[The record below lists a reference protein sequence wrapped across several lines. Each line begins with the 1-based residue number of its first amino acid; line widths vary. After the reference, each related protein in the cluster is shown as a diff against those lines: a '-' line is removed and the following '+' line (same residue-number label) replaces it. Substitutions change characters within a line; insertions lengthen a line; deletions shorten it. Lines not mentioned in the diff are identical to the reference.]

1 MNVHSHR
8 QSFHGSLLDKF
19 IEMISRGQTLKDDT
33 RSRLIAATLTVVRR
47 EGYQGTTTRAVAAEA
62 GVAEGTIYRH
72 FATKRDLCMAAVAEQ
87 NAPVMALMADLPS
100 QAGTRTV
107 REHLVDAL
115 SQLATLREDFLP
127 LEIGILSDP
136 KEAAERYSLE
146 SLATHGPPV
155 AFIGLQSYLELEQRL
170 GRIRADVRAERV
182 AVVLLAA
189 LIGFGIL
196 PLDPFP
202 RDTRHEA
209 EDIVEVALRGLE
221 R

>member
-1 MNVHSHR
+1 
-8 QSFHGSLLDKF
+8 
-19 IEMISRGQTLKDDT
+19 
-33 RSRLIAATLTVVRR
+33 
-47 EGYQGTTTRAVAAEA
+47 
-62 GVAEGTIYRH
+62 
-72 FATKRDLCMAAVAEQ
+72 
-87 NAPVMALMADLPS
+87 MALMATLPS
-100 QAGTRTV
+100 RAGTKTV
-107 REHLVDAL
+107 RAHLVDAL
-115 SQLATLREDFLP
+115 SQLALLREDFLP

-136 KEAAERYSLE
+136 KEAAERYSSE

-170 GRIRADVRAERV
+170 GRIRSDVKAERV

-189 LIGFGIL
+189 LIGYGLL

-202 RDTRHEA
+202 KDTRQEV

>member
-1 MNVHSHR
+1 MMDMSVA
-8 QSFHGSLLDKF
+8 
-19 IEMISRGQTLKDDT
+19 TLKDDT

-72 FATKRDLCMAAVAEQ
+72 FGNKRELCMAAVAEQ
-87 NAPVMALMADLPS
+87 SAPVTALMANLPS

-107 REHLVDAL
+107 RAHLVDAL
-115 SQLATLREDFLP
+115 TELATLRDDFLP

-136 KEAAERYSLE
+136 KEAAQRYSSE

-155 AFIGLQSYLELEQRL
+155 AFHGLQSYLELEQRI
-170 GRIRADVRAERV
+170 GRIRTDAKAEQV

-189 LIGFGIL
+189 VLGFGIL
-196 PLDPFP
+196 PLHPFP
-202 RDTRHEA
+202 KDAKQEA
-209 EDIVEVALRGLE
+209 EDIVELALRGLE
-221 R
+221 L

>member
-1 MNVHSHR
+1 VS
-8 QSFHGSLLDKF
+8 SDV
-19 IEMISRGQTLKDDT
+19 EMDVGVVTLKDDT

-47 EGYQGTTTRAVAAEA
+47 EGYQCTTTRAIAAEA

-72 FATKRDLCMAAVAEQ
+72 FANKRELCSAAVAEQ
-87 NAPVMALMADLPS
+87 NAPVMALMANLPS

-107 REHLVDAL
+107 RAHLVDAL
-115 SQLATLREDFLP
+115 TELATLRGDFLP

-136 KEAAERYSLE
+136 KETAQRYSLE

-155 AFIGLQSYLELEQRL
+155 AFLGLKSYLELEQRI
-170 GRIRADVRAERV
+170 GRIRTDVKAERV

-189 LIGFGIL
+189 VIGFGIL

-202 RDTRHEA
+202 KDTKQEA
-209 EDIVEVALRGLE
+209 EGIVELALRGLE
-221 R
+221 

>member
-1 MNVHSHR
+1 MSVVAH
-8 QSFHGSLLDKF
+8 
-19 IEMISRGQTLKDDT
+19 KDDT

-47 EGYQGTTTRAVAAEA
+47 EGYQGTTTRAVATEA

-72 FATKRDLCMAAVAEQ
+72 FSNKRELCMAAVAEQ
-87 NAPVMALMADLPS
+87 NAPVMALMATLPS
-100 QAGTRTV
+100 RAGTKTV
-107 REHLVDAL
+107 RAHLVDAL
-115 SQLATLREDFLP
+115 SQLALLREDFLP
-127 LEIGILSDP
+127 LVIGILSDP
-136 KEAAERYSLE
+136 KEAAERYSSE

-170 GRIRADVRAERV
+170 GRIRSDVKAERV

-189 LIGFGIL
+189 LIGYGLL

-202 RDTRHEA
+202 KDTRQEV